1 MEGGGCV
8 NTQTGSVRVAA
19 SQSNTVIPEAS
30 LVREEHVKVRSM
42 SNSMS
47 KRVVEIKSG
56 ISSSSRSLEA
66 DPINMESANPGV
78 HKSEKLLTMPKYDIR
93 TLPGGIFNLK
103 LSSNSANIKK
113 RSRSKHTSDISGRE
127 IQPSRT
133 VVRGENENMRKFNN
147 IPKVSMPTKRKQV
160 FELSATD
167 AKLQNILD
175 NTHVILPVKHTSE
188 SPAKRIKWGQGGP
201 E

>member
-1 MEGGGCV
+1 M
-8 NTQTGSVRVAA
+8 RVAP

-133 VVRGENENMRKFNN
+133 VVRGENENVKKLKKFNN
-147 IPKVSMPTKRKQV
+147 IPMVSTPTKRKPV
-160 FELSATD
+160 FEMSATD
-167 AKLQNILD
+167 ASLLNILD
-175 NTHVILPVKHTSE
+175 NARVILPGQHTSE
-188 SPAKRIKWGQGGP
+188 SPAKRVKWGQGGP